1 MEYICSYSA
10 SVLQIEEQC
19 KQCEQQRFKAKAEH
33 LNIVWDHYLKTHNV
47 SEMVHVESESKDVG
61 VFVVGIDVLS
71 VGQPHQMSLQLPSH

>member
-19 KQCEQQRFKAKAEH
+19 KQCEQRFKAKAKH
-33 LNIVWDHYLKTHNV
+33 FNITQDNYLKTHNV
-47 SEMVHVESESKDVG
+47 SEMVHGESESKDMG
-61 VFVVGIDVLS
+61 VLVVGIDILS